1 MKKVIL
7 IALLIAAGCS
17 KKGSS
22 GGGGECEAAM
32 AKGTESLLATV
43 KSRAGSPQM
52 IETVTEMV
60 GKMKATLTT
69 RCTEDKW
76 SAEAIDC
83 FTKLTSQAELRGC
96 EQKLTEEQRNKLRGE
111 MRQLMGSTRMGPG
124 HPPTL
129 GGSAAPPAPGTPPA
143 PPAGEPPPG
152 AAPPAT
158 GGTAAPAAPPAPP
171 AAPATPP
178 AAGSGSSASGW

>member
-1 MKKVIL
+1 MKKIIL
-7 IALLIAAGCS
+7 IALLVAAGCS
-17 KKGSS
+17 KKGAS
-22 GGGGECEAAM
+22 GGSGGECEAAM
-32 AKGTESLLATV
+32 AKGTDSLMTTV
-43 KSRAGSPQM
+43 KTRANPQM
-52 IETVTEMV
+52 MESVTEMV
-60 GKMKATLTT
+60 GKMKSTLTT

-76 SAEAIDC
+76 SPESIDC
-83 FTKLTSQAELRGC
+83 FSKITSQAELRAC

-111 MRQLMGSTRMGPG
+111 MRALMGSMRPGAG

-143 PPAGEPPPG
+143 GEPPPA

-158 GGTAAPAAPPAPP
+158 GGTAAP